1 MSLKMPDGW
10 QPSSEEQRTMLH
22 VLTALGREIEVLGQ
36 DGMETRAIVVGLL
49 VSAVKLAATSEAVQ
63 PAELRSM
70 VAAIVKRYT
79 EEGHEA

>member
-22 VLTALGREIEVLGQ
+22 ILSALGREVEVLDQ

-49 VSAVKLAATSEAVQ
+49 VSAIKLAATSKAVQ
-63 PAELRSM
+63 PSELRGM